1 MAKRT
6 AHTPPAGRRQRLAL
20 GERLRAARLRRDLRR
35 WGLCAAVLLLSACAQ
50 VRTAAPLAAAGDWPL
65 WAYGVTEPPKPGDT
79 AKPQSPP
86 GPWFDPAIPREE
98 QLKPIHIEGSTAS
111 YTLVELNSGQHA
123 PDWFPDSHGPVPSA
137 ILHGPAGL
145 GKLTLACGDCHR
157 VQGGG
162 RPENAPVYGL
172 PVAYFLRQIEDFRA
186 GRRHSA
192 DPRKPNVPTMIGLAK
207 ALSDEEARA
216 VAEFWATQDGG
227 PRLQVIESALAPPT
241 RMHGNLFVKTSDALT
256 EPLGDRIIEVPA
268 DFERINQ
275 TDDPRVGYVAYVPP
289 GSVARGRVLAEAGG
303 CGSCHGPGLRG
314 LGDVPPLAGR
324 SPSYL
329 VRQLHGFR
337 SGARDGTRAELMKPV
352 AANLTARDM
361 MELAAYLAS
370 LPRT

>member
-1 MAKRT
+1 MAAKRN
-6 AHTPPAGRRQRLAL
+6 RRL
-20 GERLRAARLRRDLRR
+20 
-35 WGLCAAVLLLSACAQ
+35 GLCAAVLLLSACAP
-50 VRTAAPLAAAGDWPL
+50 VRTAAPLAAADDWPL
-65 WAYGVTEPPKPGDT
+65 WAYGITAPPKPGDT
-79 AKPQSPP
+79 AKPQPAP

-98 QLKPIHIEGSTAS
+98 QLKPIHIEGSTVS
-111 YTLVELNSGQHA
+111 YTLVELNDGQHA

-192 DPRKPNVPTMIGLAK
+192 DPRKPNVPTMIELAK
-207 ALSDEEARA
+207 ALSDDEARA
-216 VAEFWATQDGG
+216 VAEFWASQDGG
-227 PRLQVIESALAPPT
+227 PTLQVIESALAPPT
-241 RMHGNLFVKTSDALT
+241 RLHGNLFVKTSDALT

-268 DFERINQ
+268 DFERMSR

-289 GSVARGRVLAEAGG
+289 GSLARGRALAETGRFA

-314 LGDVPPLAGR
+314 LGDAPPLAGR

-337 SGARDGTRAELMKPV
+337 SGARDGTRAALMKPV
-352 AANLTARDM
+352 AANLSARDM
-361 MELAAYLAS
+361 MELAAYIAS
-370 LPRT
+370 LPRSIPGADAPP